1 MKNRLIEEVR
11 ILTNSGKSKNMEQAQ
26 NLLMDYLK
34 IHPQDTEMWLL
45 LTRTECNPPLYD
57 HERIIHYAQHI
68 LSYDPF
74 NPYALLFWAY
84 ANRYLTGMQSEELY
98 NKLCKVRNDDPQIM
112 GMIEI
117 AKSWYLY
124 DTDTEKCE
132 AALKK
137 SIEYCPNFEM
147 NFRDLGELYKEQG
160 RLEEANFLIEHAS
173 QISKRALKALS
184 GRESSDDI
192 SLNDFFGEF
201 FAGIYT
207 IDVYDETSD
216 NIAESSN

>member
-1 MKNRLIEEVR
+1 MKNKLIEEVR
-11 ILTNSGKSKNMEQAQ
+11 ILTNSRKSESMEHAQ

-34 IHPQDTEMWLL
+34 NHPQDTEMWLL
-45 LTRTECNPPLYD
+45 LMRTECNSPFD
-57 HERIIHYAQHI
+57 EAKRIIHYAQHV
-68 LSYDPF
+68 LSYDPY

-98 NKLCKVRNDDPQIM
+98 NKLCNVRNDDLRIM

-124 DTDTEKCE
+124 DIDTEKCE

-160 RLEEANFLIEHAS
+160 KHQEGDFLITHAS
-173 QISKRALKALS
+173 QNLGKALKSPS

-201 FAGIYT
+201 FAGIFT
-207 IDVYDETSD
+207 IDVYEQTINCSYDG
-216 NIAESSN
+216 